1 MQTFDAALFK
11 LHQAGRIS
19 LEEALK
25 NADSENNLRLRIKL
39 VETGGEQSVQPASGR
54 SGLSLEKTHEEQVFE
69 ARVAREDAELAEL
82 MGS

>member
-39 VETGGEQSVQPASGR
+39 VETGSEQTVQPSSGL
-54 SGLSLEKTHEEQVFE
+54 SGLSLEKTHEERAFE
-69 ARVAREDAELAEL
+69 ARIAKEDAELAEL
-82 MGS
+82 MGA

>member
-39 VETGGEQSVQPASGR
+39 VETGGEQSVQPASGL
-54 SGLSLEKTHEEQVFE
+54 SGLSLEKTHEERAFE
-69 ARVAREDAELAEL
+69 ARIAKEDAELAEL
-82 MGS
+82 MGV